1 MATTATSTSII
12 KKPPR
17 KSKLPEATFRVGGGV
32 ASRAV
37 GGERRFKKNG
47 ESEEQ
52 VYGIQHVGK
61 HSNPRNTTVCF

>member
-1 MATTATSTSII
+1 MATTATSTSTI

-37 GGERRFKKNG
+37 GGGERRFKKNG

-52 VYGIQHVGK
+52 V
-61 HSNPRNTTVCF
+61 RNSTLW